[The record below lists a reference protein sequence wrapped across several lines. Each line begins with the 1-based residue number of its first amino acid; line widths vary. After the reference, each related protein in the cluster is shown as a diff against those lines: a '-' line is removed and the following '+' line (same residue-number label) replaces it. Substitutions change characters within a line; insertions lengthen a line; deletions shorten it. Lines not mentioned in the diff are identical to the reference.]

1 MSKELKFGKD
11 SREAILEGAGII
23 FDAVK
28 VTYGAAGR
36 NVVIDRNTDAFP
48 KVTKDG
54 VTVARS
60 VDSSDHFKSVG
71 IKLMKQAA
79 AKTAERAGDGTTA
92 SIVLAYNI
100 YRKCYEALE
109 QNYHPSKMKKGIIAG
124 MNLVFDHIASLT
136 TQIDGSE
143 KLYSIANISSNGD
156 AEIAQTLTECFK
168 KIGKDGFV
176 EIQNSPSYKNKTFY
190 EFVEGI
196 SFPKTYV
203 SPYFINE
210 RTKNKCVLDNPLI
223 FLMDDKLHAYVQLRE
238 LLERLNRE
246 FPGRALLFICKDFAP
261 DAIGGLV
268 SLNMKGVFQIC
279 AVQSPSFGDQSH
291 EILGDIAALTGAT
304 LISKASGKDLKTAA
318 ANVKIENL
326 GTADQVTVSPTH
338 TTITRNL
345 ANNEAIAARIEGLRA
360 KISEAQDEE
369 EIKFLQLRI
378 SQLSNGIALIRV
390 GGATQAEVDERK
402 DRVED
407 AMYAVKAALKS
418 GVVPGAGTT
427 LYKASSVVSKFKEDV
442 KKVLDKDYIKG
453 LEIIEE
459 AVKEPLLQL
468 LENAGLEKDDFV
480 TAIKEDK
487 DSKLGVDLVNE
498 ELVDLIEKGI
508 IDPSDV
514 VREAFSNAVS
524 TAISLMTCECTI
536 VDEKRKNILNELI
549 NPYNM

>member
-1 MSKELKFGKD
+1 MSKELKFGKE
-11 SREAILEGAGII
+11 SREAILDGARII
-23 FDAVK
+23 FDGVK

-36 NVVIDRNTDAFP
+36 NVVIDRMTDAFP

-60 VDSSDHFKSVG
+60 VDSSDNFKSVG

-100 YRKCYEALE
+100 YKKCYEALGE
-109 QNYHPSKMKKGIIAG
+109 KYHPSKMKKGIIAG
-124 MNLVFDHIASLT
+124 MNRVFDHISSLT
-136 TQIDGSE
+136 TEIVDEE

-156 AEIAQTLTECFK
+156 SEIAQTLTECFK

-196 SFPKTYV
+196 SFPKSYV
-203 SPYFINE
+203 SPYFVND
-210 RTKNKCVLDNPLI
+210 RSKNKCVLDNPLI

-238 LLERLNRE
+238 LLEKINRE
-246 FPGRALLFICKDFAP
+246 LPGKALLFICKDFTP

-268 SLNMKGVFQIC
+268 ALNMKGTFQIC
-279 AVQSPSFGDQSH
+279 AVQSPSFGDQSS

-304 LISKASGKDLKTAA
+304 LISKAAGKDLKTAA
-318 ANVKIENL
+318 ANIKIENL
-326 GTADQVTVSPTH
+326 GTADQVTISPTH

-345 ANNEAIAARIEGLRA
+345 DNNEAIAARIEGLRC
-360 KISEAQDEE
+360 KILEAQDEE

-378 SQLSNGIALIRV
+378 SQLSSGIALIKV

-407 AMYAVKAALKS
+407 AMYAVKSALKS

-427 LYKASSVVSKFKEDV
+427 LFKASEVLSKFKEEV
-442 KKVLDKDYIKG
+442 KDSVDKDFLKG

-459 AVKEPLLQL
+459 SVQEPLLQL
-468 LENAGLEKDDFV
+468 LENAGLNEEDFV
-480 TAIKEDK
+480 PSIKEDK
-487 DSKLGVDLVNE
+487 NSKLGVDLVNE
-498 ELVDLIEKGI
+498 ELVDLLEKGI

-514 VREAFSNAVS
+514 VKEAFSNAVS
-524 TAISLMTCECTI
+524 TAIALMTCECMI
-536 VDEKRKNILNELI
+536 VDEKRKNLLNELI
-549 NPYNM
+549 NPCNF

>member
-1 MSKELKFGKD
+1 MSKELKFGNE
-11 SREAILEGAGII
+11 SRKEILDGASII

-36 NVVIDRNTDAFP
+36 NVVIDKNTDAFP

-100 YRKCYEALE
+100 YKKCYEALSE
-109 QNYHPSKMKKGIIAG
+109 NYHPSKMKKGIIAG
-124 MNLVFDHIASLT
+124 MNLVFDHISSLT
-136 TQIDGSE
+136 TQIIDYE

-196 SFPKTYV
+196 SFPKSYV
-203 SPYFINE
+203 SPYFVNE
-210 RTKNKCVLDNPLI
+210 RSKNKCVLDNPLI
-223 FLMDDKLHAYVQLRE
+223 FLMDDKLHAFVQLRE
-238 LLERLNRE
+238 LLERIHRD
-246 FPGRALLFICKDFAP
+246 FPGKALLFICKDFAP

-268 SLNMKGVFQIC
+268 ALNMKGTFQIC
-279 AVQSPSFGDQSH
+279 AVQSPSFGDQSS

-304 LISKASGKDLKTAA
+304 LISKSSGKDLKTAA
-318 ANVKIENL
+318 ANIKIENL
-326 GTADQVTVSPTH
+326 GTADQVTVSTTH

-345 ANNEAIAARIEGLRA
+345 ENNAAIEARIEGLRS
-360 KISEAQDEE
+360 KILEAQDEE

-378 SQLSNGIALIRV
+378 SQLSSGIALIKV

-407 AMYAVKAALKS
+407 AMYAVKSALKS

-427 LYKASSVVSKFKEDV
+427 LFKASEVVSKYKEEV
-442 KKVLDKDYIKG
+442 KDSADKDFLKG

-459 AVKEPLLQL
+459 AVKEPLYQL
-468 LENAGLEKDDFV
+468 LENAGLEKNEYV
-480 TAIKEDK
+480 PSIIEDK
-487 DSKLGVDLVNE
+487 ESNLGVDLVNE
-498 ELVDLIEKGI
+498 ELVNLIEKGI

-514 VREAFSNAVS
+514 VKEAFSNAVS

-549 NPYNM
+549 NPYNL